1 MNETTEHKDID
12 FEAALKALEGLV
24 EQMERGELTLEQ
36 SLQCFEQGVALTR
49 ESQQAL
55 TAAEQRVEILLEKN
69 AQAEPVPFAQAD
81 NAADTD

>member
-1 MNETTEHKDID
+1 MKETTKQKDID

-69 AQAEPVPFAQAD
+69 AQADPVPFAQAD

>member
-1 MNETTEHKDID
+1 MRHSTHHQELD

-36 SLQCFEQGVALTR
+36 SLQCFEKGVALTR

-55 TAAEQRVEILLEKN
+55 TAAEQRVEILLKKDPE
-69 AQAEPVPFAQAD
+69 AAPVPFAQAD
-81 NAADTD
+81 DAADSD

>member
-1 MNETTEHKDID
+1 MNKTTEQKDID

-36 SLQCFEQGVALTR
+36 SLQCFEKGIALTR